1 MPNLLSVLLVP
12 LALACAAAC
21 GATSSQTAPL
31 DGGDGDA
38 ATEAAVVTGGG
49 GAALPCSTSADGG
62 VRCNEQTQICVND
75 YAGATGL
82 GTDSCQPLPAACA
95 SHPTCAC
102 VLAAFRCGITT
113 TCDDGTLPLQVVC
126 QPD

>member
-1 MPNLLSVLLVP
+1 MPNLLTVLVVSLS
-12 LALACAAAC
+12 LAVATAC
-21 GATSSQTAPL
+21 GATSSQSAPL
-31 DGGDGDA
+31 DGGDA

-49 GAALPCSTSADGG
+49 GAATPCSTSADGG
-62 VRCNEQTQICVND
+62 ARCNEQTQICVND
-75 YAGATGL
+75 YAHVTGL

>member
-1 MPNLLSVLLVP
+1 MPKLLSVLLLP
-12 LALACAAAC
+12 LSLAGAAAC
-21 GATSSQTAPL
+21 GASSSQAAPL
-31 DGGDGDA
+31 DGGDA
-38 ATEAAVVTGGG
+38 ATEAAVVASG
-49 GAALPCSTSADGG
+49 GAAASCSTSADGG
-62 VRCNEQTQICVND
+62 ARCNEQTQICVND
-75 YAGATGL
+75 YAHVTGL

-95 SHPTCAC
+95 THPTCAC